1 MRSEVTLGSKT
12 NCGRKNPRPESAM
25 KSVGIIFDLNKY

>member
-1 MRSEVTLGSKT
+1 MRSQVMLGSKT
-12 NCGRKNPRPESAM
+12 NRGRKNPQPESAM